1 MINVIFNVM
10 NVFNDR
16 GAHLHTAALGPWP
29 RSPKNKSFTFIV
41 YNNFFIITFFIPD
54 EQVKETDKKLNVYV

>member
-1 MINVIFNVM
+1 MINVIYNVM

-41 YNNFFIITFFIPD
+41 YNNFFIITFFY
-54 EQVKETDKKLNVYV
+54 TR